1 MNFSGYHPYTMD
13 AKGRVAVPAR
23 FRDQMSPEDASELR
37 LTLSVSN
44 PQHLKLY
51 PRTAWATLQER
62 IESIDNAHQRQAFRR
77 HIVGGAHLV
86 GFDVQGRILV
96 PPQLREKAGLAG
108 DVVIVGEGDHVQFWA
123 PAAWDAAYGEALAV
137 MRDSGALL
145 AELGF

>member
-13 AKGRVAVPAR
+13 AKGRVAIPAR
-23 FRDQMSPEDASELR
+23 FRDQMSVDDASELR
-37 LTLSVSN
+37 LVQSVSD

-51 PRTAWATLQER
+51 PKTAWSSLLSR

-86 GFDVQGRILV
+86 TFDVQGRILV
-96 PPQLREKAGLAG
+96 PPVLRDRAQLAG
-108 DVVIVGEGDHVQFWA
+108 DVTIVGEADHIQLWT
-123 PAAWDAAYGEALAV
+123 PAAWQAAYGDALGT
-137 MRDSGALL
+137 MRDSGVLL